1 LTATARS
8 IRTWAC
14 YVLSRGRILCFR
26 GSFSYD
32 CKRRKLVSITRIG
45 TSKKYASNW
54 AQAFGQKKT
63 SRGQT
68 PRTLAKKKTATA
80 KKPSSKK

>member
-1 LTATARS
+1 
-8 IRTWAC
+8 
-14 YVLSRGRILCFR
+14 
-26 GSFSYD
+26 
-32 CKRRKLVSITRIG
+32 VSITRIG

-68 PRTLAKKKTATA
+68 PRAAAKKKTATT
-80 KKPSSKK
+80 KKPSPKK